1 NYVPFEGIALADTF
15 QASEDG
21 DPLDFEVFRDS
32 NDRIRKQK
40 QAPIHVI
47 VGKRWLGLLIRDNDV
62 CEYALAA

>member
-1 NYVPFEGIALADTF
+1 M
-15 QASEDG
+15 
-21 DPLDFEVFRDS
+21 FRDS